1 MGKGA
6 IPVTQPGDQTTDD
19 DIRPGDETSTEDDA
33 AGGADAARI
42 EADIAETR
50 ERMTGTVEAIGD
62 RLDPAN
68 IIDDAKQT
76 VRDATVGKVEDM
88 TSTASE
94 ALSGAGSTVQDTG
107 YGLLET
113 VKQNPI
119 PAALAGLGIAWLW
132 THRASGS
139 RSDASR
145 YRQPFDQS
153 KWDTAYA
160 GAGSQGGSWSSE
172 PSTSEGITDKVS
184 DVTDAVGRR
193 VSGVGDAVGRLPDN
207 VGGSAEGM
215 GRQAQR
221 MIEDSPLAAGAIALA
236 VGAAIS
242 LALPATQVERRVLGP
257 AGERVLDSVETGA
270 TDALQ
275 KAKESIPTS

>member
-1 MGKGA
+1 
-6 IPVTQPGDQTTDD
+6 VTQPENATPDD
-19 DIRPGDETSTEDDA
+19 GIRPVDETADTDEATGGDE
-33 AGGADAARI
+33 AARI

-76 VRDATVGKVEDM
+76 VREATVGKVEDM
-88 TSTASE
+88 TSTATE
-94 ALSGAGSTVQDTG
+94 ALGSAGSTVQDTG
-107 YGLLET
+107 HGLLET
-113 VKQNPI
+113 VRQNPI

-132 THRASGS
+132 THRVSAS
-139 RSDASR
+139 RSEMSGYPR
-145 YRQPFDQS
+145 RFDESQ
-153 KWDTAYA
+153 WDRGYG
-160 GAGSQGGSWSSE
+160 GAGSRGGSWSSE
-172 PSTSEGITDKVS
+172 ASTSEGITDKLS

-207 VGGSAEGM
+207 VGGSADGM
-215 GRQAQR
+215 SRQAQR
-221 MIEDSPLAAGAIALA
+221 IIEDSPLVAGAIALA

-242 LALPATQVERRVLGP
+242 LALPTTQVERRVLGP

-270 TDALQ
+270 TGALE
-275 KAKESIPTS
+275 KATESIPSS

>member
-1 MGKGA
+1 MTDQRDTT
-6 IPVTQPGDQTTDD
+6 PVDD
-19 DIRPGDETSTEDDA
+19 MRSADETSGEDEA
-33 AGGADAARI
+33 TGGDEAARI
-42 EADIAETR
+42 EADIVETR
-50 ERMTGTVEAIGD
+50 ERMSGTVEAIGD

-76 VRDATVGKVEDM
+76 VRNATVGKVEDM

-94 ALSGAGSTVQDTG
+94 ALSGAGTTVQDTG

-139 RSDASR
+139 RSDMAGYPRRFDDSR
-145 YRQPFDQS
+145 
-153 KWDTAYA
+153 WDSGYG
-160 GAGSQGGSWSSE
+160 GAGDRSGSWSSQ
-172 PSTSEGITDKVS
+172 PSTSDGITDKVS

-193 VSGVGDAVGRLPDN
+193 VSGAGDAVGRLPDN
-207 VGGSAEGM
+207 VGGSAEGVT
-215 GRQAQR
+215 RQAQR

-236 VGAAIS
+236 IGAAIS
-242 LALPATQVERRVLGP
+242 LALPATQMERRVLGP

-275 KAKESIPTS
+275 KVKESTPSS

>member
-1 MGKGA
+1 MTRRGNPK
-6 IPVTQPGDQTTDD
+6 PVDGN
-19 DIRPGDETSTEDDA
+19 RPVDEARDEDEPTGGDE
-33 AGGADAARI
+33 AARI

-94 ALSGAGSTVQDTG
+94 ALGSAGSTVQDTG

-119 PAALAGLGIAWLW
+119 PAALAGVGIAWLW

-139 RSDASR
+139 RSDMLTR
-145 YRQPFDQS
+145 YQRRLDEAQ
-153 KWDTAYA
+153 WDTGYG
-160 GAGSQGGSWSSE
+160 GAGYRGGGSWSSQ
-172 PSTSEGITDKVS
+172 PSATDGITDKMS
-184 DVTDAVGRR
+184 DASDAIGRR
-193 VSGVGDAVGRLPDN
+193 VSGVSDAVGRLPDN
-207 VGGSAEGM
+207 VGGSAESM
-215 GRQAQR
+215 TRQAQR

-257 AGERVLDSVETGA
+257 AGGTVLDSVQTGA
-270 TDALQ
+270 TDALE
-275 KAKESIPTS
+275 KAKESIESS

>member
-1 MGKGA
+1 MTYRNDRRPA
-6 IPVTQPGDQTTDD
+6 DA
-19 DIRPGDETSTEDDA
+19 IRPLDEKGGDDETTGGDE
-33 AGGADAARI
+33 AARI

-50 ERMTGTVEAIGD
+50 EQMTGTVEAIGD

-113 VKQNPI
+113 IKQNPI
-119 PAALAGLGIAWLW
+119 PVAIAGLGMVWLW

-139 RSDASR
+139 RSDMSSYQR
-145 YRQPFDQS
+145 PYDQL
-153 KWDTAYA
+153 
-160 GAGSQGGSWSSE
+160 
-172 PSTSEGITDKVS
+172 STSEGITDKVS

-193 VSGVGDAVGRLPDN
+193 VSGVGDAVGRLPDD

-215 GRQAQR
+215 TRQAQQ
-221 MIEDSPLAAGAIALA
+221 MMEDSPLAAGAIALA
-236 VGAAIS
+236 IGAAIS
-242 LALPATQVERRVLGP
+242 LALPVTQVERRVLGP

-270 TDALQ
+270 TDVLQ
-275 KAKESIPTS
+275 KAKESIPSS

>member
-1 MGKGA
+1 M
-6 IPVTQPGDQTTDD
+6 TQQNDTTPIHDSARLDEPGEDEATG
-19 DIRPGDETSTEDDA
+19 GDE
-33 AGGADAARI
+33 AARI
-42 EADIAETR
+42 EADIVETR
-50 ERMTGTVEAIGD
+50 ERMSGTVAAIGD

-132 THRASGS
+132 THRAQGS
-139 RSDASR
+139 RPDINR
-145 YRQPFDQS
+145 YQRSFDDS
-153 KWDTAYA
+153 TWDTGYG
-160 GAGSQGGSWSSE
+160 GAGNRGGSPSSQ
-172 PSTSEGITDKVS
+172 PSTADEIKDKVS
-184 DVTDAVGRR
+184 DVTDAVGRQ

-215 GRQAQR
+215 TRQVQR
-221 MIEDSPLAAGAIALA
+221 MIDDSPLAAGAVALA
-236 VGAAIS
+236 VGTAIS

-257 AGERVLDSVETGA
+257 AGERMLDSVETGA
-270 TDALQ
+270 TDALH
-275 KAKESIPTS
+275 KAKESIPSS